1 MPNSLIDK
9 DFGEQTAHTG
19 EKACLQQ
26 LSAKITVSCQPNMKS
41 AQVVL
46 AERFSKALTKS
57 EFDEAHAMLTRAAK
71 QAISASELRRR
82 YKEMTDDGGPVT
94 RVEAMQ
100 DTSTWPG
107 KERDDVAWV
116 YVAISG
122 NSFAEAVS
130 VVVARED
137 GQELIRSVEWGRP

>member
-1 MPNSLIDK
+1 
-9 DFGEQTAHTG
+9 
-19 EKACLQQ
+19 
-26 LSAKITVSCQPNMKS
+26 MKS

-57 EFDEAHAMLTRAAK
+57 EFDEAHALLTGAAR
-71 QAISASELRRR
+71 QTLSASELRRR
-82 YKEMTDDGGPVT
+82 YKEMTDECGQIT
-94 RVEAMQ
+94 HVEAMQ

-122 NSFAEAVS
+122 DSFAEAVS
-130 VVVARED
+130 VVIARED